1 MIVPLLLI
9 AGAGFGGLIAWGRK
23 RKKKAKMLGKVP
35 PEPITPGSFVAFRR
49 GPYLI
54 FVEKADSPPD
64 IEPPFTWGVAS
75 WDLVKEAAGKT
86 EAEKIL
92 NAAKA
97 DASVAII
104 AHGAQTYA
112 EAIELSQEWTQG
124 LLGNAP
130 AEPASGEFV
139 VFGRGKGALTIFVG
153 KVPAGNLPT
162 SGKFQW
168 AVLSSAAIAETL
180 SAEDVMK
187 DGPVV
192 AGGVA
197 DTYKDAVK
205 AAEEKIAGMQAIWV
219 HLPPLGLPGPIV
231 FKKKKSRWS

>member
-23 RKKKAKMLGKVP
+23 RKKKANMLGKVP
-35 PEPITPGSFVAFRR
+35 AEPKLPGGFVTFQR
-49 GPYLI
+49 GPYLV

-64 IEPPFTWGVAS
+64 VEPPFTWGVVPM
-75 WDLVKEAAGKT
+75 DDVRKAAGAT
-86 EAEKIL
+86 EAEKAIA
-92 NAAKA
+92 AAKGGGLL
-97 DASVAII
+97 I

-112 EAIELSQEWTQG
+112 EAIELAQEWTQG

-130 AEPASGEFV
+130 AEPTSGEFV

-219 HLPPLGLPGPIV
+219 HLPPFGLPGPIV
-231 FKKKKSRWS
+231 FKKKRRDW